1 MDMIREHTERDLAGE
16 LPRLYE
22 LHTCEHVDD
31 MLTATVD
38 YAAEGADEGT
48 LLWAHSQ
55 SAGRGRLDRPWL
67 SPPGA
72 LHCGL
77 VLRPEVGLASAL
89 ETILVAQVALGCA
102 IAEQVSPMTELRYRW
117 PNDILLSG
125 AKAAG
130 LNLAVGPLHSARET
144 RDVIPEWVAL
154 AIQVNVRAAPPELG
168 FAAASLRTEGDS
180 EGDAADLLVAF
191 ARQFLS
197 WINRWADE
205 GLAPVRRAWLQRPT
219 GLEEACRFELPEG
232 AMDATFVDLG
242 PHGEAVVTLA
252 DGGSRALSLAEY
264 FGLASAHS
272 DSR

>member
-1 MDMIREHTERDLAGE
+1 MDMIREHTERDLVGE

-22 LHTCEHVDD
+22 LHTCEAVDD

-77 VLRPEVGLASAL
+77 VLRPEVDLANAL
-89 ETILVAQVALGCA
+89 ESLLVAQVALGGA

-117 PNDILLSG
+117 PNDILLSR
-125 AKAAG
+125 AKVGG
-130 LNLAVGPLHSARET
+130 LNLAVGPLRPASDTGEG
-144 RDVIPEWVAL
+144 IPEWLAL
-154 AIQVNVRAAPPELG
+154 AIQVNVRAAPAELG
-168 FAAASLRTEGDS
+168 FAAASLRTDGDS

-197 WINRWADE
+197 WINRWAEE
-205 GLAPVRRAWLQRPT
+205 GLTPVRRAWLQRPAGIDET
-219 GLEEACRFELPEG
+219 CRFELPGG
-232 AMDATFVDLG
+232 ALDATFVDLG
-242 PHGEAVVTLA
+242 PQGEAIVTLS
-252 DGGSRALSLAEY
+252 DGTSRALSLGEY
-264 FGLASAHS
+264 FGLA
-272 DSR
+272 